1 MTASVFQSVL
11 CPTDFS
17 EASIPTFAHAL
28 RIAIGSRSELH
39 LLNVARYAALDH
51 APLPLST
58 TPCTTTPPTA
68 LPGKLVW
75 RPSWPC
81 LALFQGHQSRPNAQ
95 HPTTLGDE
103 DKAHF
108 RRFQLSRELG
118 YAQSDG
124 REVHYVGR
132 RRDRGCIGSV

>member
-58 TPCTTTPPTA
+58 THRVARKTRLA
-68 LPGKLVW
+68 AF
-75 RPSWPC
+75 
-81 LALFQGHQSRPNAQ
+81 LALFGPVSGPSKPSEC
-95 HPTTLGDE
+95 PT
-103 DKAHF
+103 
-108 RRFQLSRELG
+108 S
-118 YAQSDG
+118 
-124 REVHYVGR
+124 HYPWR
-132 RRDRGCIGSV
+132 

>member
-58 TPCTTTPPTA
+58 TPCTTTPHRVARKTRLA
-68 LPGKLVW
+68 AF
-75 RPSWPC
+75 
-81 LALFQGHQSRPNAQ
+81 LALFGPVSRPSKPSEC
-95 HPTTLGDE
+95 PT
-103 DKAHF
+103 
-108 RRFQLSRELG
+108 S
-118 YAQSDG
+118 
-124 REVHYVGR
+124 HYPWR
-132 RRDRGCIGSV
+132 

>member
-58 TPCTTTPPTA
+58 TPCTTTPPQ
-68 LPGKLVW
+68 GCLV
-75 RPSWPC
+75 RLFSGGSGIPSG
-81 LALFQGHQSRPNAQ
+81 AN
-95 HPTTLGDE
+95 
-103 DKAHF
+103 
-108 RRFQLSRELG
+108 
-118 YAQSDG
+118 
-124 REVHYVGR
+124 V
-132 RRDRGCIGSV
+132 